1 MSIWYSLLIPIIG
14 AAILLKF
21 FTKRLTWWEVCIPL
35 FTCLIFI
42 LGFKAIV
49 EKTQVSDTE
58 YWGSLIVKATYYEAY
73 TTWEDQTCTRTVSD
87 GVDSNGNAQSHT
99 ETYDCSYCD
108 ENGPRWEITNSLGET
123 WDISQEYYEGL
134 RKKWSASP
142 QFIELNRDIEYD
154 GDCGLDG
161 DAYEIKWN
169 QLPLTAESTT
179 TEHTYEN
186 RIQAAHTA
194 FDYPDITETDKKQ
207 YKLFDYTE
215 VENLHQETVL
225 GLDSIK
231 WVTTNEKNRI
241 KQWAKFLNGKLGV
254 KKHARI
260 FFLFF
265 SDTQPLTASMQEA
278 YWDGGNDNELV
289 ICIGLSKS
297 NRNIQWV
304 KPFTWSPTRKII
316 PDVREDIMNIK
327 VFDIDKIAN
336 SVWAN
341 VDKEYKRKDFE
352 EFSYVSVDTPT
363 WAKWVTFIVTLLI
376 TSFIC
381 YWAIDNDIDSECDPL
396 NDIFD
401 KKDRNG
407 YNRYN

>member
-1 MSIWYSLLIPIIG
+1 
-14 AAILLKF
+14 
-21 FTKRLTWWEVCIPL
+21 
-35 FTCLIFI
+35 
-42 LGFKAIV
+42 
-49 EKTQVSDTE
+49 
-58 YWGSLIVKATYYEAY
+58 
-73 TTWEDQTCTRTVSD
+73 
-87 GVDSNGNAQSHT
+87 
-99 ETYDCSYCD
+99 
-108 ENGPRWEITNSLGET
+108 
-123 WDISQEYYEGL
+123 
-134 RKKWSASP
+134 
-142 QFIELNRDIEYD
+142 
-154 GDCGLDG
+154 
-161 DAYEIKWN
+161 
-169 QLPLTAESTT
+169 
-179 TEHTYEN
+179 
-186 RIQAAHTA
+186 
-194 FDYPDITETDKKQ
+194 
-207 YKLFDYTE
+207 
-215 VENLHQETVL
+215 
-225 GLDSIK
+225 
-231 WVTTNEKNRI
+231 
-241 KQWAKFLNGKLGV
+241 
-254 KKHARI
+254 
-260 FFLFF
+260 
-265 SDTQPLTASMQEA
+265 MQEA